1 MPSASSVMRINV
13 ILMRIHFLLKVASHT
28 RINLFAA
35 VEEFAFV
42 GNVYVT
48 KLSLEKCM
56 ENTVKR
62 MTFLVHIIMEI
73 CVLGMESVRRADASA
88 SGAGKGIA
96 ASAHLHLPSSV
107 SVQRAKCVVG
117 EAHVYVAGVSA
128 LIPGASAVSVNIVPH
143 VTQAAV
149 KTGIVCNAFTLTIC
163 LKLYLIGVKL
173 HVLSKNSIMWTKHQ
187 NASLVQAT

>member
-1 MPSASSVMRINV
+1 MGWKGNSCLEMLHKVSDLGNLDLGVS
-13 ILMRIHFLLKVASHT
+13 LLQ
-28 RINLFAA
+28 
-35 VEEFAFV
+35 
-42 GNVYVT
+42 
-48 KLSLEKCM
+48 
-56 ENTVKR
+56 
-62 MTFLVHIIMEI
+62 
-73 CVLGMESVRRADASA
+73 GMESVRRADASA

-149 KTGIVCNAFTLTIC
+149 KTGMCFLVPNLCKAVLHLAMLNLCYFAYLNQKVAGSSPD
-163 LKLYLIGVKL
+163 KL
-173 HVLSKNSIMWTKHQ
+173 SSC
-187 NASLVQAT
+187 